1 MGQYYKPMSLDT
13 KEYLVSHKYGNGLK
27 LMEHSYYKNNFVAE
41 VIHLLMNEWNT
52 HQVLWSGDYSDNAD
66 YEWNEN
72 IFNEINPQ
80 KYNYS
85 MTDYGAFKN
94 GDLSEEE
101 YEKVEKDVENITE
114 NYAFVNYDKE
124 IYCKLDCCPV
134 INGWQISPIPLLL
147 ANSNGRGGGDYRSEH
162 DYEKVGSW
170 AYDKVGIIPNIN
182 VPTSYKKVEYNFH
195 E

>member
-13 KEYLVSHKYGNGLK
+13 KEYLVSFNYGNGLK
-27 LMEHSYYKNNFVAE
+27 LMEHSYYKNIFVAE
-41 VIHLLMNEWNT
+41 VIYLLMNEWNT
-52 HQVLWSGDYSDNAD
+52 HQVVWSGDYSDNAD
-66 YEWNEN
+66 YEWNEK
-72 IFNEINPQ
+72 IFKEINPQ

-85 MTDYGAFKN
+85 MTDYGTFKS
-94 GDLSEEE
+94 GELIDE
-101 YEKVEKDVENITE
+101 YEQVVKDIDTIAEHYV
-114 NYAFVNYDKE
+114 FVNYDKE
-124 IYCKLDCCPV
+124 IYCKLDCCPI

-147 ANSNGRGGGDYRSEH
+147 SNSNGRGGGDYHSKY
-162 DYEKVGSW
+162 DYDKVGSW

>member
-72 IFNEINPQ
+72 IFNEINFQ

>member
-1 MGQYYKPMSLDT
+1 MCMGQYYKPMSLDT

-94 GDLSEEE
+94 GDLS
-101 YEKVEKDVENITE
+101 
-114 NYAFVNYDKE
+114 
-124 IYCKLDCCPV
+124 
-134 INGWQISPIPLLL
+134 
-147 ANSNGRGGGDYRSEH
+147 YR
-162 DYEKVGSW
+162 
-170 AYDKVGIIPNIN
+170 
-182 VPTSYKKVEYNFH
+182 
-195 E
+195 

>member
-85 MTDYGAFKN
+85 MTDYGAFKS

>member
-85 MTDYGAFKN
+85 MTDYGAFKSC
-94 GDLSEEE
+94 DLSEEE

-170 AYDKVGIIPNIN
+170 AYDKVGIIPNVN